1 MTTPP
6 AGDGMT
12 TPPAGDG
19 EELAAPLDL
28 MLTDAALGVGRRL
41 APNSSWLA
49 LGLSLAARPQAVTR
63 RGVDLARQLT
73 QITIGQSKIA
83 PAKRDRRFAD
93 PAWQDNPVLHRTV
106 QAYLAAETTAGDLV
120 SDAGLGWRDNERVR
134 FAMENLLDALAPSNN
149 PLISPVAWKAAI
161 DTGGR
166 SMLAGLRNL
175 ARDNLTAPRVPSM
188 VEPDAFEVGKTLA
201 VTPGAV
207 VFRSDVL
214 ELIQYVPQTA
224 KVRQHP
230 LLMIPPV
237 INKYYVLDLAPG
249 RSLVEYLL
257 REGQQV
263 FVVSWRNPDARYR
276 DWGLD
281 AYGQA
286 ILDALAA
293 VEEITGSPRTNL
305 FATCSGGILAA
316 LTVAHLADAGQ
327 LDRIA
332 ALTLA
337 VTVLD
342 QTQAGMAAAIVDERL
357 AKAAIAQSAAR
368 GYLSGSSLA
377 EVFAWLRPND
387 LIWNYWVNNY
397 LQGRKPPPF
406 DVLFW
411 NADTTRMTAAL
422 HRDFVQAAM
431 ANSLVTP
438 GGATMLGSP
447 VDLSEIT
454 VDSYVIAGIADHISA
469 WQACYR
475 SAALLGGDREF
486 VLSTSGHIASMVN
499 PPGNPKASFYAAP
512 VTKGTADEWLKEAP
526 AQKGSWWPHFAQWVT
541 AHSGAEQDAPPALGG
556 PARPPLD
563 PAPGTYVFET

>member
-6 AGDGMT
+6 AGG
-12 TPPAGDG
+12 GD
-19 EELAAPLDL
+19 ELAAPLDL

-63 RGVDLARQLT
+63 RGVDLARQLA

-93 PAWQDNPVLHRTV
+93 PAWHDNPVLRRTV

-134 FAMENLLDALAPSNN
+134 FALENLLDALAPSNN
-149 PLISPVAWKAAI
+149 PLISPVAWKTAI

-166 SMLAGLRNL
+166 SLLAGLRNL
-175 ARDNLTAPRVPSM
+175 VRDNLTAPRVPSM

-201 VTPGAV
+201 ITPGAV

-214 ELIQYVPQTA
+214 ELIQYVPQSA
-224 KVRQHP
+224 RVRQHP
-230 LLMIPPV
+230 LLMVPPV
-237 INKYYVLDLAPG
+237 INKYYILDLAPG

-263 FVVSWRNPDARYR
+263 FVISWRNPDARHR

-316 LTVAHLADAGQ
+316 LTVAHLADTGQ

-438 GGATMLGSP
+438 GGTTMLGSP

-475 SAALLGGDREF
+475 SAALLGGEREF

-499 PPGNPKASFYAAP
+499 PPGNPKASFYVAP

-526 AQKGSWWPHFAQWVT
+526 AQKDSWWPHYAQWLT
-541 AHSGAEQDAPPALGG
+541 AHAGEEQDAPSALGG

-563 PAPGTYVFET
+563 PAPGTYVFEA

>member
-1 MTTPP
+1 MTT
-6 AGDGMT
+6 DDT
-12 TPPAGDG
+12 NDG

-28 MLTDAALGVGRRL
+28 MLTDAALGLGRRL

-49 LGLSLAARPQAVTR
+49 LGAGLARRPRAVTR
-63 RGVDLARQLT
+63 RGAELARQLT
-73 QITIGQSKIA
+73 QITVGQSKVA
-83 PAKRDRRFAD
+83 PDKRDRRFAD
-93 PAWQDNPVLHRTV
+93 AAWRENPVLRRTV
-106 QAYLAAETTAGDLV
+106 QAYLAAETTAGALV
-120 SDAGLGWRDNERVR
+120 ADAELGWRDNERVR
-134 FAMENLLDALAPSNN
+134 FVLDNVFDAIAPSNN

-161 DTGGR
+161 DTGGG
-166 SMLAGLRNL
+166 SLLSGLRNFVRDGL
-175 ARDNLTAPRVPSM
+175 AAPRVPSM

-201 VTPGAV
+201 ITPGAV
-207 VFRSDVL
+207 VFRSEVL
-214 ELIQYVPQTA
+214 ELIQYGPQRE

-237 INKYYVLDLAPG
+237 INKFYILDLAPG

-263 FVVSWRNPDARYR
+263 FVVSWRNPDARHR
-276 DWGLD
+276 DWGMD
-281 AYGQA
+281 VYGQA
-286 ILDALAA
+286 ILDAIAA
-293 VEEITGSPRTNL
+293 VEDISGSPRTNL
-305 FATCSGGILAA
+305 LATCSGGILASMT
-316 LTVAHLADAGQ
+316 LAHLADTGQ

-332 ALTLA
+332 AFTLA

-342 QTQAGMAAAIVDERL
+342 QTQAGQAAAIVDDRV
-357 AKAAIAQSAAR
+357 AKAAIAASAAR

-397 LQGRKPPPF
+397 LQGKPPPPF
-406 DVLFW
+406 DVLYW

-422 HRDFVQAAM
+422 HRDFVQAA
-431 ANSLVTP
+431 LVNALTTP
-438 GGATMLGSP
+438 GGTTMVGSP
-447 VDLSEIT
+447 VDLSKVT
-454 VDSYVIAGIADHISA
+454 LDSYVIAGIADHISA

-475 SAALLGGDREF
+475 SAQLLGGDRQF

-512 VTKGTADEWLKEAP
+512 VTTATADEWLKGTA
-526 AQKGSWWPHFAQWVT
+526 AQKGSWWAHYVQWLT
-541 AHSGAEQDAPPALGG
+541 AHAGEEQDAPSALGG
-556 PARPPLD
+556 PSRPPLD